1 MHNSVEDNAGTIW
14 QRLANKPL
22 LLLSGV
28 AVIAAV
34 GVGVGYWMHPNV
46 GPSPSIPAQA
56 QVNERQILYYR
67 SPMNPSQT
75 SPTPMKDAMGMDYTP
90 VYAGEVAKAPGTFQ
104 LSTEK
109 MQRAGVRVDTVRTMA
124 LVNSVRA
131 TGTVAA
137 DESKQAIL
145 NARFDGFVEKLF
157 VSTTGAHVR
166 AGQPLASVWIQSN
179 EVLVKEADFIGSLA
193 AHADDQAK
201 LAENILLQYGVP
213 KSVLNDMRRTGRTTR
228 SIMINA
234 PLTGT
239 VLEKPAITGMHFAAG
254 DTLFKTADLST
265 VWVLAQVSERDLIGL
280 KPGQAATISF
290 RDNPST
296 SFRGKVAF
304 IYPEV
309 NPDTRTTMVRI
320 IVDNAANQF
329 RIGQY
334 ADVGIDA
341 PMTDGEAVVVP
352 ESAIID
358 DGSKQTAFVS
368 LPNGVF
374 EARQLTLGARANGY
388 AEVRSGLIPG
398 EKIVVSGNFLIDSE
412 SNLQTAVQ
420 SLKGG
425 SSDHAHH

>member
-1 MHNSVEDNAGTIW
+1 MPAATQAG
-14 QRLANKPL
+14 
-22 LLLSGV
+22 G
-28 AVIAAV
+28 
-34 GVGVGYWMHPNV
+34 G
-46 GPSPSIPAQA
+46 
-56 QVNERQILYYR
+56 RQILYYR
-67 SPMNPSQT
+67 NPMNPSDT
-75 SPTPMKDAMGMDYTP
+75 SPVAKKDPMGMDYTP
-90 VYAGEVAKAPGTFQ
+90 VYADEAAKTPGTFQ

-201 LAENILLQYGVP
+201 LAESILLQYGVP

-228 SIMINA
+228 SILITA

-239 VLEKPAITGMHFAAG
+239 VLEKPAVTGLHFAAG
-254 DTLFKTADLST
+254 DTLFKTADLSS

-280 KPGQAATISF
+280 KPGQSAIISF
-290 RDNPST
+290 RDNPSA
-296 SFRGKVAF
+296 SFKGKVAF

-309 NPDTRTTMVRI
+309 DPDTRTTKVRI
-320 IVDNAANQF
+320 VVDNSSGQF

-334 ADVGIDA
+334 ADVRIDA
-341 PMTDGEAVVVP
+341 PVTDGEAIVVP
-352 ESAIID
+352 ESAIVD

-388 AEVRSGLIPG
+388 AEVRSGLEPG

-412 SNLQTAVQ
+412 SNLQTAIQ
-420 SLKGG
+420 SLKGK